1 MFELVGYSCS
11 YEPDEYNQNNGE
23 AFKHESEEVVATF
36 DNEKDALEYIKKS
49 KLKKVVRQTWAGD
62 NVFKKSSLL
71 SYYQDAEVKERE
83 VVPHNP
89 KI

>member
-49 KLKKVVRQTWAGD
+49 KLKKAKILPRQ
-62 NVFKKSSLL
+62 
-71 SYYQDAEVKERE
+71 
-83 VVPHNP
+83 P
-89 KI
+89 KNFLKMQPLKTKVGI